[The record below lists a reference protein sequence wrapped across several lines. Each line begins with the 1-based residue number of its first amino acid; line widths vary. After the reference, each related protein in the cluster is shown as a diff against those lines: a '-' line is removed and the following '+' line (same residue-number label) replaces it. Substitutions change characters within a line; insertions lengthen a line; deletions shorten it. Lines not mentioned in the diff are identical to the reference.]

1 MKKIFNPLWNLG
13 FMWYNMSIKNARRF
27 YEQETN
33 RKTKRSH
40 YPYKD
45 RVPIPHTMSEEEYTV
60 FFRQWL
66 KELRERKEIMEEIV
80 TENGSHY
87 SSIEE
92 YLNSDEFGMKV
103 MTCKVDMDDLPD
115 KDDFTPEECDKL
127 TEKYA

>member
-1 MKKIFNPLWNLG
+1 
-13 FMWYNMSIKNARRF
+13 
-27 YEQETN
+27 
-33 RKTKRSH
+33 
-40 YPYKD
+40 
-45 RVPIPHTMSEEEYTV
+45 MSEEEYTV

-92 YLNSDEFGMKV
+92 YLNSVEFGMKV